1 MEICGNLDKKST
13 KIFKCIY
20 INSNIEME
28 KLLGLQHSYL
38 QHSFSPKGG
47 PCFRHG
53 ADGFPSCTQK
63 GVLFLFLH
71 PLGHLKLR
79 LPSIALH
86 KLPYCGSAGISNSKR
101 SWHINRQ
108 GALFDGLIWQNGSR
122 PFCVLKHPLGQR
134 KFLFCGLLRQTSPC
148 ILCCG

>member
-1 MEICGNLDKKST
+1 MEICGTIRKKST
-13 KIFKCIY
+13 NIFMLIY

-28 KLLGLQHSYL
+28 KVLGLQHSYL
-38 QHSFSPKGG
+38 QHSFLPKGG

-53 ADGFPSCTQK
+53 ADGFHLCTQK

-108 GALFDGLIWQNGSR
+108 GALFDGLIWQNGRR
-122 PFCVLKHPLGQR
+122 PFRVLKHPLGQL
-134 KFLFCGLLRQTSPC
+134 KFLFRGLLRQTSPC